1 MPVLESRVGEIEGVD
16 EGGGGVT
23 VVFVGKGEG
32 LAVAVG
38 VAIEVD
44 VGVGIIVGVA
54 VGVGVEV
61 GEGVVVEV
69 GEGVVV
75 AVGVLSGARVCFIP
89 EFATTV
95 IVAAIA
101 CGLLIAATTPM
112 NEKNMSMSESTPTNT
127 LSGVNLS

>member
-1 MPVLESRVGEIEGVD
+1 MPVLETRVGEIEGVD

-23 VVFVGKGEG
+23 LVAVGIGVG

-38 VAIEVD
+38 DGIEVD

-54 VGVGVEV
+54 VGVGVVV

-69 GEGVVV
+69 GVVV
-75 AVGVLSGARVCFIP
+75 GVDVSSKARVCFIP
-89 EFATTV
+89 EFAATV

-101 CGLLIAATTPM
+101 CGLLRAANAPM
-112 NEKNMSMSESTPTNT
+112 NESNMSMSGSTPTNT
-127 LSGVNLS
+127 LPEVNLA